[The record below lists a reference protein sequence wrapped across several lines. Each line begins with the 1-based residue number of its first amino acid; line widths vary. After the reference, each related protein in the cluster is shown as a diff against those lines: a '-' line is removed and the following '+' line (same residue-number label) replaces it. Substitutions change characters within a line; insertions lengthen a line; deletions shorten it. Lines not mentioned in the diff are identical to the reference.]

1 MHPGT
6 RIAGVFFIEKFD
18 NSSILERRVISNR
31 SSCNALDSQYG
42 PRARNKPGSQVV
54 DYLKKVDRTW
64 LLIGLIF
71 LAIAIGLPTHL
82 PKSLWFTAGNL
93 VSIAPFLLLSASVAG
108 YLEAAGADRLIG
120 KIFSDRVVLAIGLA
134 AIFGALSPFCS
145 CGVIPLIA
153 ALLVAGVPLPAVMA
167 FWVASPI
174 MSPSM
179 FVVTAAGLGVDFAV
193 VKMISAIAVGLSAGG
208 LTLLLQRLGLFRNS
222 LRPISVSS
230 CAGEDPVLKIKSGV
244 TMWRVWKHPE
254 RVRVLKQKTLAMVLF
269 LGKWLTLAFVLESL
283 MITFVP
289 AELLGQWL
297 GSGSAWAIPLAAV
310 IGVPAYLNGFV
321 AVPVVAGLIEN
332 GMTPGAALSF
342 MLAGAMTSIP
352 AAIAVFSLVKRPLFF
367 WYVLLA
373 LIGAVTAGSA
383 YQAFL
388 NLI

>member
-1 MHPGT
+1 MTSNRTNCNTLDSRYGT
-6 RIAGVFFIEKFD
+6 RTW
-18 NSSILERRVISNR
+18 S
-31 SSCNALDSQYG
+31 
-42 PRARNKPGSQVV
+42 KPNTPVME
-54 DYLKKVDRTW
+54 YLKRIDRTW
-64 LLIGLIF
+64 LFIGLIF
-71 LAIAIGLPTHL
+71 LAISIVLPAHWLT
-82 PKSLWFTAGNL
+82 SVQFTASNL
-93 VSIAPFLLLSASVAG
+93 WSIFPFLLLSATVAG

-120 KIFSDRVVLAIGLA
+120 KIFSDRVFLAIA
-134 AIFGALSPFCS
+134 AAAFFGALSPFCS

-153 ALLVAGVPLPAVMA
+153 ALLVAGVPLSAVMA

-193 VKMISAIAVGLSAGG
+193 VKMISAISVGLFAGG
-208 LTLLLQRLGLFRNS
+208 VTLLLQRLGYFKNPVRLS
-222 LRPISVSS
+222 PVSS
-230 CAGEDPVLKIKSGV
+230 CGGNAAEKIRNTV
-244 TMWRVWKHPE
+244 TVWRVWRHPE
-254 RVRVLKQKTLAMVLF
+254 RVQILQQKTFAMVLF

-283 MITFVP
+283 MITYVP

-297 GSGSAWAIPLAAV
+297 GSDSTWAIPLSAV

-321 AVPVVAGLIEN
+321 AVPVVASLIEN
-332 GMTPGAALSF
+332 GMTPPAALSF

-373 LIGAVTAGSA
+373 LIGAIAAGWT

-388 NLI
+388 ILI

>member
-1 MHPGT
+1 MT
-6 RIAGVFFIEKFD
+6 STQT
-18 NSSILERRVISNR
+18 N
-31 SSCNALDSQYG
+31 CNTLNSQYD
-42 PRARNKPGSQVV
+42 PRAWSKRGNPVME
-54 DYLKKVDRTW
+54 YLKGIDRTW
-64 LLIGLIF
+64 LFIGLIF
-71 LAIAIGLPTHL
+71 LAIAIGLPSHWLT
-82 PKSLWFTAGNL
+82 SVQFTASNL
-93 VSIAPFLLLSASVAG
+93 WSIFPFLVLSATVAG

-120 KIFSDRVVLAIGLA
+120 KIFSDRVFLAIA
-134 AIFGALSPFCS
+134 AAAFFGALSPFCS

-153 ALLVAGVPLPAVMA
+153 ALLVAGVPLSAVMA

-193 VKMISAIAVGLSAGG
+193 VKMISAISVGLFAGG
-208 LTLLLQRLGLFRNS
+208 LTLFLQRLGFFRNPV
-222 LRPISVSS
+222 RPSPVSS
-230 CAGEDPVLKIKSGV
+230 CVGNAAEKIRNTETV
-244 TMWRVWKHPE
+244 WQVWQHPDRVQT
-254 RVRVLKQKTLAMVLF
+254 LKQKTFAMVLF

-283 MITFVP
+283 MITYVP

-297 GSGSAWAIPLAAV
+297 GSDSTWAIPLSAV

-321 AVPVVAGLIEN
+321 AVPVVAGMIEN
-332 GMTPGAALSF
+332 GMTPPAALSF

-373 LIGAVTAGSA
+373 LIGAIAAGWA

-388 NLI
+388 ILI

>member
-1 MHPGT
+1 M
-6 RIAGVFFIEKFD
+6 
-18 NSSILERRVISNR
+18 ISNQ
-31 SSCNALDSQYG
+31 SSCNALDSQCG
-42 PRARNKPGSQVV
+42 PRAWSKPGNHVMH
-54 DYLKKVDRTW
+54 YLKKIDRTW

-71 LAIAIGLPTHL
+71 LAIAIGLPSHL
-82 PKSLWFTAGNL
+82 LRSVWFTASSL
-93 VSIAPFLLLSASVAG
+93 WSIAPFLLLSASVAG

-120 KIFSDRVVLAIGLA
+120 RVFSDRVGLAIGSA

-153 ALLVAGVPLPAVMA
+153 ALLVAGVPLSAVMA

-179 FVVTAAGLGVDFAV
+179 FVVTAAGLGVDFAI
-193 VKMISAIAVGLSAGG
+193 VKTISAIVVGLSAGG
-208 LTLLLQRLGLFRNS
+208 LTLLLQRLGLFRNP
-222 LRPISVSS
+222 LRQLPVSS
-230 CAGEDPVLKIKSGV
+230 CAGDNSASKIKNVV
-244 TMWRVWKHPE
+244 TEWCVWKHPE
-254 RVRVLKQKTLAMVLF
+254 RVQVLTQKTSAMVLF

-297 GSGSAWAIPLAAV
+297 GSGSTWAIPLAAV
-310 IGVPAYLNGFV
+310 VGVPAYLNGFV

-352 AAIAVFSLVKRPLFF
+352 AAIAVFSLVKRPLFV

-373 LIGAVTAGSA
+373 LIGAITAGWA

-388 NLI
+388 ILI

>member
-1 MHPGT
+1 MVSTQSCCDALDGQSGPQALAGPG
-6 RIAGVFFIEKFD
+6 
-18 NSSILERRVISNR
+18 SRVIE
-31 SSCNALDSQYG
+31 
-42 PRARNKPGSQVV
+42 
-54 DYLKKVDRTW
+54 YLKKIDRTW

-71 LAIAIGLPTHL
+71 LAITIGLPSHL
-82 PKSLWFTAGNL
+82 SKSIWFTANNL
-93 VSIAPFLLLSASVAG
+93 VSIAPFLLLSAGVAG

-120 KIFSDRVVLAIGLA
+120 KVFSDRVVVAISLA
-134 AIFGALSPFCS
+134 AVFGALSPFCS
-145 CGVIPLIA
+145 CGVIPLVA

-193 VKMISAIAVGLSAGG
+193 VKMISAVVVGLSAGG
-208 LTLLLQRLGLFRNS
+208 LTLLLQRLGLFRNC
-222 LRPISVSS
+222 LRPLSASPR
-230 CAGEDPVLKIKSGV
+230 AGNNPALKIEDAV
-244 TMWRVWKHPE
+244 TMWRVWNHPE
-254 RVRVLKQKTLAMVLF
+254 RVQALKTKTLAMVLL

-297 GSGSAWAIPLAAV
+297 GSDSTWAIPLSAL

-321 AVPVVAGLIEN
+321 AVPVVAGLIDN

-352 AAIAVFSLVKRPLFF
+352 AALAVFSLVKRPLFL

-373 LIGAVTAGSA
+373 LVGAITAGWV

-388 NLI
+388 NLN

>member
-1 MHPGT
+1 MT
-6 RIAGVFFIEKFD
+6 
-18 NSSILERRVISNR
+18 SNEP
-31 SSCNALDSQYG
+31 SCDALDGQYQ
-42 PRARNKPGSQVV
+42 PRVRSKPGSQVV
-54 DYLKKVDRTW
+54 DYLKRIDRTW

-71 LAIAIGLPTHL
+71 LAIAIGLPSHFSE
-82 PKSLWFTAGNL
+82 SLWFTASNL
-93 VSIAPFLLLSASVAG
+93 LGIAPFLLLSASVAG

-120 KIFSDRVVLAIGLA
+120 KVFSDRVVLAIALA
-134 AIFGALSPFCS
+134 AVFGALSPFCS

-153 ALLVAGVPLPAVMA
+153 ALLVAGVPLAAVMA

-193 VKMISAIAVGLSAGG
+193 VKMFSAIAVGLSAGG
-208 LTLLLQRLGLFRNS
+208 LTLLLQRFGLFGNP

-230 CAGEDPVLKIKSGV
+230 CTGNDPVDKIKDTV
-244 TMWRVWKHPE
+244 TAWRVWKHPE
-254 RVRVLKQKTLAMVLF
+254 RVQTLQQKTLAMVLF

-297 GSGSAWAIPLAAV
+297 GSGSTWAIPLSAV

-352 AAIAVFSLVKRPLFF
+352 AAIAVFSLVKRSLFA

-373 LIGAVTAGSA
+373 LIGAITAGWT

-388 NLI
+388 NLN

>member
-1 MHPGT
+1 MITNQSG
-6 RIAGVFFIEKFD
+6 
-18 NSSILERRVISNR
+18 
-31 SSCNALDSQYG
+31 CNAIDGQCG
-42 PRARNKPGSQVV
+42 PRAWSKPGSHVM
-54 DYLKKVDRTW
+54 DHLKNIDRTW

-71 LAIAIGLPTHL
+71 LAIAIGLPSHL
-82 PKSLWFTAGNL
+82 LKSVEFTASNL
-93 VSIAPFLLLSASVAG
+93 WSIAPFLLLSAGTAG

-120 KIFSDRVVLAIGLA
+120 KVFSDRVVLAIVSA
-134 AIFGALSPFCS
+134 AVFGALSPFCS

-153 ALLVAGVPLPAVMA
+153 ALLVAGVPLAAVMA

-193 VKMISAIAVGLSAGG
+193 VKMISAIAIGLSAGG
-208 LTLLLQRLGLFRNS
+208 LTLLWQRMGLFRNPV
-222 LRPISVSS
+222 RPLSASS
-230 CAGEDPVLKIKSGV
+230 CTGDNPAHKIKD
-244 TMWRVWKHPE
+244 TMTAWRVWQHPE
-254 RVRVLKQKTLAMVLF
+254 RVQVLSQKTSAMVLF

-297 GSGSAWAIPLAAV
+297 GSGSKWAIPLSAV

-352 AAIAVFSLVKRPLFF
+352 AAIAVFSLVRRPLFF

-373 LIGAVTAGSA
+373 LIGAIAAGWS

-388 NLI
+388 VLI